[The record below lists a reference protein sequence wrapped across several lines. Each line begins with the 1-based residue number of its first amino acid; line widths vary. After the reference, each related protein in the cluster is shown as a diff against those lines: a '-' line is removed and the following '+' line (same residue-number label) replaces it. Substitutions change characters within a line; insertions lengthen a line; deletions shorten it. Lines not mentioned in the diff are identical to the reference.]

1 MLVSGRL
8 SMKKKIPL
16 SQVRVG
22 MTVSP
27 MSEDWH
33 LTIATPD
40 ILQRVLDSGLKEVLI
55 DTVAKSKSDEVK
67 SEEKPEPEKRAQKVH
82 PFFVDGASRA
92 VADAKKTYKIATATI
107 RSLMDDVR
115 SGKSL
120 NMRKAEDVAEQ
131 IIKSLDSNPMALNVV
146 TRIKS
151 RDEYTFQHSIGVA
164 ALLSGFTAETYGR
177 ADVEEFT
184 VGGIIH
190 DIGKVMTPD
199 SVLNKPGK
207 LTEDEFEIMKRH
219 VVHSREILEETGGFT
234 KRQADIALQH
244 HERPDGKGYP
254 LGLHVEKLSKIG
266 KTAAII
272 DVYDALSTRRVY
284 KEAWE
289 PTQALQ
295 SMVKWGP
302 GQLDQDIL
310 KGFIKYIGVYP
321 IGTWVL
327 LESNRV
333 GFVASQNIDLLHPI
347 VHTKLDVKTRRL
359 ICQDV
364 NLLDRNDRIVKV
376 VSPFDY
382 GLSEVEF

>member
-1 MLVSGRL
+1 
-8 SMKKKIPL
+8 MKKKIPI

-27 MSEDWH
+27 VSEEWH

-40 ILQRVLDSGLKEVLI
+40 ILQRVQESKLEEVLVEV
-55 DTVAKSKSDEVK
+55 TSKADS
-67 SEEKPEPEKRAQKVH
+67 SEKPESDANPSPAKKGRKTH
-82 PFFVDGASRA
+82 PFFVEGASKA
-92 VADAKKTYKIATATI
+92 VADAKKTYRVATATI

-115 SGKSL
+115 SGKSF

-131 IIKSLDSNPMALNVV
+131 IIKSIDSNPMALNVV

-164 ALLSGFTAETYGR
+164 ALLSGFTAETHSR

-190 DIGKVMTPD
+190 DIGKIMTPD

-219 VVHSREILEETGGFT
+219 VIHSREILEEAGGFT

-254 LGLHVEKLSKIG
+254 LGLHVEKLSAIG
-266 KTAAII
+266 KTSAII

-310 KGFIKYIGVYP
+310 KEFIKYLGVYP

-333 GFVASQNIDLLHPI
+333 GFVASQTMDLLHPI
-347 VHTKLDVKTRRL
+347 IHTKLDIKTRRL